1 MEVIAIVG
9 ATATGKTALGVRL
22 AQAWD
27 GEVINA
33 DALQVYRGL
42 DIGTGKPT
50 HEERAGVTHHLLDFL
65 DPREPFSAGAFVQAA
80 VPVLE
85 DIAGRGR
92 LPIVVGGSGL
102 YLRALFEGLSP
113 IPAVPSGV
121 RERLDIEHARLG
133 LEALYDRLDGVD
145 PVTAKRLAPGDSQ
158 RILRALAVAEGTGRP
173 LSDWQALP
181 PVPQTAIE
189 PLRIGLTLPR
199 SILYDRIAG
208 RVREMLRRGWVEE
221 VEALLDVGIEPG
233 AHAFQAIGYRQI
245 VAFLSGTMTLE
256 EAIEDIIRA
265 TRRYAKRQET
275 WFRKEPAVEWIPALD
290 TEAHIPSLLRSRDV
304 RRKLVE

>member
-1 MEVIAIVG
+1 MKVLAIVG

-22 AQAWD
+22 ARELG

-50 HEERAGVTHHLLDFL
+50 PEERGGVPHHLIDIL
-65 DPREPFSAGAFVQAA
+65 EPDEAFSAGDFVRAA
-80 VPVLE
+80 WPVLDDLE
-85 DIAGRGR
+85 ARGR

-113 IPAVPSGV
+113 IPLVPAKV
-121 RERLDIEHARLG
+121 RRALDDELAREGLPALYERLGEIDPETAR
-133 LEALYDRLDGVD
+133 
-145 PVTAKRLAPGDSQ
+145 RLAPGDTQ
-158 RILRALAVAEGTGRP
+158 RILRALAVAASTGRP
-173 LSDWQALP
+173 LSSWQARP
-181 PVPQTAIE
+181 PAPEAAIE
-189 PLRIGLTLPR
+189 PIRIGLTLPR
-199 SILYDRIAG
+199 SILYHRVAG

-221 VEALLDVGIEPG
+221 VEALLDFGISPD

-275 WFRKEPAVEWIPALD
+275 WFRKETGIEWISALD
-290 TEAHIPSLLRSRDV
+290 VEAHIPSRLPSSDV
-304 RRKLVE
+304 RRKLAE